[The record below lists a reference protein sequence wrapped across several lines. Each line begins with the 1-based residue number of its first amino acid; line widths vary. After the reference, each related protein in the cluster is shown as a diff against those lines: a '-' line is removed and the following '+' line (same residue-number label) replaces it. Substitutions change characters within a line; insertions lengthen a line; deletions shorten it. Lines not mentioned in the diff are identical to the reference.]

1 MSNSSLDNSINVK
14 NAKLQVIPKK
24 SESSLHVPQK
34 CQKSVSPSDFNRR
47 GGSSGKISKKM
58 SSAKSSREFSVDII
72 QDAASGSNVN
82 MVPSAIKT
90 FEEETEN
97 LESIHTIQS
106 EIKNAEDKKLSR
118 LFAGHLLVN
127 YIDSNL
133 VIAAYKDKCYLM
145 NPSVISE
152 EFFYQIII
160 RQFGHFGSLTLSTPI
175 PLYECFTLFTQDE
188 EELAHLQKTIINQRE
203 ILDNYFKLSINLDGQ
218 IKSLPMLADNYVP
231 SFDKFPFLLYNIA
244 TQVDWQVEIN
254 CLEGLAREF
263 SMFYC
268 ISNKAQWEQ
277 VVNLLHQRLFQ
288 TPGYIGRSGY
298 LVELNIPPQFLE

>member
-1 MSNSSLDNSINVK
+1 MSNSSLNNSTNVK
-14 NAKLQVIPKK
+14 NAGLQEIPEK
-24 SESSLHVPQK
+24 SESGLHVPQK
-34 CQKSVSPSDFNRR
+34 RQKSVGSSYFNRQDAP
-47 GGSSGKISKKM
+47 SGKTTKKM
-58 SSAKSSREFSVDII
+58 SSAKSSKEFSVDII
-72 QDAASGSNVN
+72 QDDTSDSNVN
-82 MVPSAIKT
+82 VVPSAIET
-90 FEEETEN
+90 FEEETEK
-97 LESIHTIQS
+97 LESIYTIKS
-106 EIKNAEDKKLSR
+106 EIKNAEDKR
-118 LFAGHLLVN
+118 HLLVD

-133 VIAAYKDKCYLM
+133 VIAAYKDRCYLM

-160 RQFGHFGSLTLSTPI
+160 HQFGHFGSLALSTPI

-203 ILDNYFKLSINLDGQ
+203 ILENYFKLLITLDGQ
-218 IKSLPMLADNYVP
+218 IKSLPMLVDNYIP
-231 SFDKFPFLLYNIA
+231 SFDRFPFLLYNIA
-244 TQVDWQVEIN
+244 TQIDWRVEID

-277 VVNLLHQRLFQ
+277 VVNLLHQSLFQ

-298 LVELNIPPQFLE
+298 LIELDIPPQFLEQR